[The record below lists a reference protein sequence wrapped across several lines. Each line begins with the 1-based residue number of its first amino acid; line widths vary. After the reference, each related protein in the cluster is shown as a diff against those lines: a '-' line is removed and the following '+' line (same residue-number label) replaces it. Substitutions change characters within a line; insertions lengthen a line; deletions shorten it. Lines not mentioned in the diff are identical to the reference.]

1 MSVDYVE
8 VNRGETMTAF
18 KHDEIQ
24 QMRTMEGWSRDQES
38 DHLRQTRIANFIE
51 SLALVAHDLLRTRNA
66 YLLTYGQGNI
76 AKNLSSVGFDHSRHM
91 DQLECEIRQ
100 HSIRTFGEDI
110 FMPGDPAK
118 LLASIVPPEIAMRG
132 ETNHDKV

>member
-1 MSVDYVE
+1 
-8 VNRGETMTAF
+8 MTAID
-18 KHDEIQ
+18 HDKIQ
-24 QMRTMEGWSRDQES
+24 QIRTMEGWSRDQES

-51 SLALVAHDLLRTRNA
+51 SLALVAHELLKLRNA
-66 YLLTYGQGNI
+66 RLLTYGQGNI
-76 AKNLSSVGFDHSRHM
+76 AKDLSSVGFDHSRYM

-118 LLASIVPPEIAMRG
+118 LSSPALPPEG
-132 ETNHDKV
+132 SELG